1 MGGRADFSHV
11 FLIWFFVNNAFF
23 CFLEK
28 AAQPVQSTS
37 VDPSGGARGKG
48 HLLGAGGSAASWL
61 EGFVPDIEP
70 PSTAQQLPASTHSLI
85 TSLHLGPRLTESRD
99 TGCQA

>member
-1 MGGRADFSHV
+1 M
-11 FLIWFFVNNAFF
+11 LFF

-37 VDPSGGARGKG
+37 VDPSGELPVGRGTYWG
-48 HLLGAGGSAASWL
+48 RGSAASWL

-85 TSLHLGPRLTESRD
+85 TSLHLGPCLTESRD